1 MALHFGNA
9 GRRKSAC
16 DPGKALGHKTIQPP
30 YTLAF
35 LKEVVM
41 IQPEIAKPKMPEY
54 GQSPAKPGLY
64 LGLFHGRDDPNQTM
78 DGWGFHGPAIGPLE
92 WCHTTYAHEIKL
104 AFESKGDEK
113 TYFADDCVQTVIGFL
128 DDMVVFEGKYYGDW
142 TVYYVNPEDCLPPA
156 DTFRPNQRSRRKIA
170 HETRPK

>member
-1 MALHFGNA
+1 MN
-9 GRRKSAC
+9 
-16 DPGKALGHKTIQPP
+16 
-30 YTLAF
+30 
-35 LKEVVM
+35 
-41 IQPEIAKPKMPEY
+41 QPEIAKPKMPEY

-104 AFESKGDEK
+104 EFECKGDEK

-128 DDMVVFEGKYYGDW
+128 DDMVVFDGKYYGDW
-142 TVYYVNPEDCLPPA
+142 TVYYVQPEDCLPPA
-156 DTFRPNQRSRRKIA
+156 DTFRPNQRSRLKIA
-170 HETRPK
+170 HEARPK